1 MSDITSKKKINE
13 FIETLKKAESI
24 SITYQPPVPDMNEF
38 FDYKKENVLI
48 HCRAYVEFSIR

>member
-1 MSDITSKKKINE
+1 MKATKKEINE

-24 SITYQPPVPDMNEF
+24 SITYQSPVPDMNEF
-38 FDYKKENVLI
+38 YNLKKKDVLI

>member
-1 MSDITSKKKINE
+1 MSKKASKKEINE

-24 SITYQPPVPDMNEF
+24 SITYQSPVPDMDEF
-38 FDYKKENVLI
+38 YNLKKKDVLI

>member
-1 MSDITSKKKINE
+1 MSKKTSKKEINE

-24 SITYQPPVPDMNEF
+24 SIAYQSPVPDMNEF
-38 FDYKKENVLI
+38 FDIEKKDCLI